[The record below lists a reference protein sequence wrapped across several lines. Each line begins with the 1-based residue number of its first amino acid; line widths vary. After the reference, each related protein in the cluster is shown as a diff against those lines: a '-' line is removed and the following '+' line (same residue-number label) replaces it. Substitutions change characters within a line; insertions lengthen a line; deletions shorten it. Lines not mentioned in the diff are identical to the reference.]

1 MRGRNGGGC
10 GCVPVR
16 GGGDM
21 GMGMSVCMFGKPGR
35 WYRGGSGV
43 DSLRVVMVNPGLRN
57 GSIGRADGV
66 DMVR

>member
-1 MRGRNGGGC
+1 MLG
-10 GCVPVR
+10 
-16 GGGDM
+16 
-21 GMGMSVCMFGKPGR
+21 CMFGKPGR
-35 WYRGGSGV
+35 WYGWGSSV